1 MSIRNRPTGG
11 GVGAVKSQVQR
22 KLMKTGNPLAKPAG
36 VKTLKAARAAAAA
49 VTLKSRRKSGPVVVP
64 KQDATPAFLRK
75 AARARTGGIHGTNHA

>member
-1 MSIRNRPTGG
+1 MAIRNRPKGG

-22 KLMKTGNPLAKPAG
+22 KLMKTGDPNAKPAG

-49 VTLKSRRKSGPVVVP
+49 VTLKRNRLKLPVVVP
-64 KQDATPAFLRK
+64 SDNDTPAFLRK